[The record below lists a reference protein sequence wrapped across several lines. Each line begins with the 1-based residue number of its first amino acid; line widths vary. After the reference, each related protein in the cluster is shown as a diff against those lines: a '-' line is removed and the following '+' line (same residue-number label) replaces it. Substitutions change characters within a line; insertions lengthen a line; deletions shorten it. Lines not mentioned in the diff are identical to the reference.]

1 MTQTTARHAMS
12 SDNRRFRF
20 RKRSRRGVAMME
32 FAIVLPVFLLMIIGM
47 IEFGRAVMIHQ
58 ILVNAAREGARAA
71 VIPGATNADVT
82 SEIEKWLVTLDAP
95 SRQIAITDE
104 NGDAVDLSTV
114 NSRDIVR
121 VSISVPY
128 NEVGVGISSYFTDSM
143 RSASSQMRK
152 E

>member
-1 MTQTTARHAMS
+1 MA
-12 SDNRRFRF
+12 
-20 RKRSRRGVAMME
+20 E
-32 FAIVLPVFLLMIIGM
+32 FAIVLPVFLLLMIGL

-58 ILVNAAREGARAA
+58 ILVNAAREGIRTA

-82 SEIEKWLVTLDAP
+82 SEVEKWLVTLDAP
-95 SRQIAITDE
+95 GRQIAITDE
-104 NGDAVDLSTV
+104 DGNAVDLATV

-121 VSISVPY
+121 VSVSVPY
-128 NEVGVGISSYFTDSM
+128 NEVGVGITSYFTDSI

>member
-1 MTQTTARHAMS
+1 ML
-12 SDNRRFRF
+12 
-20 RKRSRRGVAMME
+20 E

-82 SEIEKWLVTLDAP
+82 SAVEKWLVTLDAP
-95 SRQIAITDE
+95 GRQIAISDE
-104 NGDAVDLSTV
+104 NGDAIDLATA

-121 VSISVPY
+121 VSVSVPY
-128 NEVGVGISSYFTDSM
+128 NEVGVGISSYFMDST
-143 RSASSQMRK
+143 RSAFSQMRK